1 MLPKEHPSWF
11 ILDSSKIEDYIKC
24 PRYYFYRNILGWRKE
39 AESKDLIFGEAWH
52 LAQETLLKKGYNQ
65 DAINEGYILA
75 EACYRD
81 AFPNPETDIERIP
94 KIPAAIYAALPKYI
108 EQFKEDR
115 EEVLYTEITGS
126 VPIAKDKLL
135 RFKMD
140 SVLKNEEGKYLSRDH
155 KTSSRNSDAWKD
167 GFKMK
172 FQFGTYQHVLHCLYK
187 DVWGIEV
194 NGAVFTKSKGVEYI
208 RVPVRRTVEMMEVW
222 LHSANY
228 WYDRIMNDIDQLAII
243 GNRVAED
250 EKVMECFIQHT
261 SNCTIYGTCM
271 FMDFCLCW
279 PNPLA
284 QDLSIPPEG
293 FREEYWDPRTLEEKS
308 SNVMHLE

>member
-1 MLPKEHPSWF
+1 MIPKEHPSWF
-11 ILDSSKIEDYIKC
+11 ILDSSKIEDYISC

-39 AESKDLIFGEAWH
+39 AENKDLIFGLSWHEA
-52 LAQETLLKKGYNQ
+52 QRILLVMGYNQ
-65 DAINEGYILA
+65 DAINEGYLLA
-75 EACYRD
+75 EAIYRD

-108 EQFKEDR
+108 EQFKNDK

-126 VPIAKDKLL
+126 VPIANNKLL

-140 SVLKNEEGKYLSRDH
+140 SILKDDRGHLSRDH
-155 KTSSRNSDAWKD
+155 KTGSQNSSSWRD
-167 GFKMK
+167 GFKCK

-194 NGAVFTKSKGVEYI
+194 NGAVFTKSKGVEYV

-228 WYDRIMNDIDQLAII
+228 WYDRIMADIDYLITTADKYERFD
-243 GNRVAED
+243 N
-250 EKVMECFIQHT
+250 VMGCFMQHT
-261 SNCTIYGTCM
+261 NNCTIYGACQ

-279 PNPLA
+279 PNPLT